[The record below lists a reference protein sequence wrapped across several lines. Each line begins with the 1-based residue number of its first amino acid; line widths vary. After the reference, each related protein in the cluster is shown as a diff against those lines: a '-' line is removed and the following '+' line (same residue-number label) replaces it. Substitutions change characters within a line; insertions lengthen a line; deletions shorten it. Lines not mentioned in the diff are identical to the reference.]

1 MRAFQ
6 LLLIIMLVALTGY
19 TLVTIANH
27 GPNLLPTF
35 FADLAAMGWPG
46 QFNLDFMFMLT
57 LSALWVGW
65 RHEFTP
71 AGSVLA
77 VLAFFGGA
85 LFLSIYLTVVSR
97 QVNGDVRA
105 LLVGARRSGT

>member
-6 LLLIIMLVALTGY
+6 VLLIIMLVVLTGY

-27 GPNLLPTF
+27 GINLFSDF
-35 FADLAAMGWPG
+35 FGDMAEMAWPG

-57 LSALWVGW
+57 LSALWVSW

-71 AGSVLA
+71 AGLGLG

-85 LFLSIYLTVVSR
+85 FFLSIYLSVISR
-97 QVNGDVRA
+97 QVNGDVKA
-105 LLVGARRSGT
+105 LLVGPSRTA